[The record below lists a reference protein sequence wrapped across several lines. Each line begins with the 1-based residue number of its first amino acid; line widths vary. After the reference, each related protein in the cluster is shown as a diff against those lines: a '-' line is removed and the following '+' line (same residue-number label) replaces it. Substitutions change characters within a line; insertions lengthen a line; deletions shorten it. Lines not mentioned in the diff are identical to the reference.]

1 MTALKQRI
9 GARLP
14 RKSARKLTRKAVPK
28 SIKLPRKVEP
38 KAIKPKAPR
47 KAAARKAVAPKTST
61 KAKQVVVRKVGGSLM
76 AAVPADVAKD
86 MGLAAGQT
94 LAVAYDGARLIL
106 APKGLAPKRYTLRQ
120 ILASCDFSLPK
131 TAEEMEWETAPRVG
145 REAL

>member
-9 GARLP
+9 GARPL
-14 RKSARKLTRKAVPK
+14 RRSARKLTRKAVPK
-28 SIKLPRKVEP
+28 SIKLPQKVEP

-47 KAAARKAVAPKTST
+47 KAAAPKTST
-61 KAKQVVVRKVGGSLM
+61 KARQVVVRKVGGSLM
-76 AAVPADVAKD
+76 AAVPADVVKD

-106 APKGLAPKRYTLRQ
+106 APKAFAPKRYTLRQ

-131 TAEEMEWETAPRVG
+131 TAEEMEWETAPHVG

>member
-9 GARLP
+9 GARPL
-14 RKSARKLTRKAVPK
+14 RRSARKLTRKAVPK
-28 SIKLPRKVEP
+28 SIKLPQKIES
-38 KAIKPKAPR
+38 KAIKPKA
-47 KAAARKAVAPKTST
+47 APKTST
-61 KAKQVVVRKVGGSLM
+61 KARQVVVRKVGGSLM
-76 AAVPADVAKD
+76 AAVPADVVKD

-106 APKGLAPKRYTLRQ
+106 APKAFAPKRYTLRQ

>member
-9 GARLP
+9 GARLL

-28 SIKLPRKVEP
+28 SIKLPQKVEP

-47 KAAARKAVAPKTST
+47 KAAPKTST

-76 AAVPADVAKD
+76 AAVPADVVKD

-94 LAVAYDGARLIL
+94 LAVAYDGTRLIL
-106 APKGLAPKRYTLRQ
+106 TPKALVPKRYTLRQ

-131 TAEEMEWETAPRVG
+131 TAEEMEWETAPHVG